1 MFNHRSDNRSE
12 TRLVKPPDS
21 QGPAKWSPSPEKGS
35 TGTKLFKQNGNTD
48 FTGWP
53 WQQGQ
58 TGNQRRKIRQPDG
71 CTRPTGI
78 ARSQAALANQPR
90 PLLSAR
96 AGRSLAES
104 KRLRRML
111 KDCRC
116 GKCKRLLA
124 RIGEMTELQIKCA
137 RCGTLNHVRATCP
150 ELSPMSD
157 MNAEFSAKNHSTQGN
172 QNVQ

>member
-1 MFNHRSDNRSE
+1 
-12 TRLVKPPDS
+12 
-21 QGPAKWSPSPEKGS
+21 
-35 TGTKLFKQNGNTD
+35 
-48 FTGWP
+48 
-53 WQQGQ
+53 
-58 TGNQRRKIRQPDG
+58 
-71 CTRPTGI
+71 
-78 ARSQAALANQPR
+78 
-90 PLLSAR
+90 
-96 AGRSLAES
+96 
-104 KRLRRML
+104 ML

-124 RIGEMTELQIKCA
+124 RIGEMTELQIKCS